1 MGLLADITP
10 IGWIG
15 VVKRSGDEWSSYTKK
30 FTLSAKPDFATVRL
44 NSQGVC
50 GIYVNGTLA
59 EGSCGRY
66 MNRITYVEITSLL
79 QNGDNEIILK
89 LGSHFFQPV
98 GEGVYHQRGAWFSAV
113 AAEIEIQENG
123 RVLNIVTDSS
133 WEGTSEGGQIQTTE
147 FSKISQADYD
157 KFWKVAAL
165 IREPKTPQIPKAIG
179 RIAGEDYINYASKPW
194 KMWAEPVRT
203 VDAPKRKETNESDTV
218 VTYDFGRTQVGYLQ
232 FEYEANCDGEL
243 RFMFDYLEQSGDFGD
258 EAYDWSKVVVDRLA
272 IRQPIQRGCHKVD
285 ILRRR
290 AARYIQICVPQGVD
304 LKNIRFRLSLLPGE
318 QIGWFHSSE
327 ELLNRIWEV
336 GKYTLHVNK
345 HQEYESCPRHEM
357 KFFSG
362 DGIVSGMTDYYTF
375 GDEAVALA
383 SLSLTEDA
391 GAAGI
396 QRDIH
401 MSNGALWDYPAWRI
415 IMIYN
420 HYRYFKDTELVRQ
433 YYEESV
439 MNLQWMILKAT
450 SNGLIYQYPLWG
462 GGVYTGSES
471 VEYTCA
477 YDRLGEK
484 PYLNALF
491 YKSLLCMAEFA
502 EVLEDERG
510 SQWREM
516 ANSVKEAFNNRLW
529 SEEAGAYLDTFDKEY
544 IPQDGNAL
552 ATLYG
557 IADEKRTKRVFESM
571 KKELWSPYGS
581 TILSIEKPDTLVD
594 KKAISP
600 MMCTH
605 EAEARFLHGDADGGL
620 ELIRRC
626 WGGMLQKGAE
636 TFWEYTYNHETWC
649 WPHTCHGWSSGCT
662 YLLSAYV
669 LGIRPETPGYD
680 VVHFEPYDGLE
691 EYSGVI
697 PTVKGLIAVRCAT
710 VSGKKQYELAIP
722 KGTKLKQ
729 VLPKE
734 ASLIVTEYEKEEQ
747 N

>member
-1 MGLLADITP
+1 MALLVDITP

-15 VVKRSGDEWSSYTKK
+15 VVKRSGDEWSLYTKK
-30 FTLSAKPDFATVRL
+30 FTLSAKPDFATIRL

-50 GIYVNGTLA
+50 GIYVNGILA

-79 QNGDNEIILK
+79 QQGDNEISLK

-98 GEGVYHQRGAWFSAV
+98 GEEVYHQRGAWFSAV
-113 AAEIEIQENG
+113 AAEIEIQDKNG
-123 RVLNIVTDSS
+123 VQTFATDAT
-133 WEGTSEGGQIQTTE
+133 WEGITEDGSIQVTE

-157 KFWKVAAL
+157 KFWKAAAL
-165 IREPKTPQIPKAIG
+165 IREAKTPKILEAIA
-179 RIAGEDYINYASKPW
+179 RVAGNDYIQYASKPW
-194 KMWAEPVRT
+194 EMWAKPIRT
-203 VDAPKRKETNESDTV
+203 VEAPIRKGINKSDTV
-218 VTYDFGRTQVGYLQ
+218 ITYDFGRTQVGYLQ
-232 FEYEANCDGEL
+232 LEYEADCDGEFRL
-243 RFMFDYLEQSGDFGD
+243 MFDYLEQLGDFGD
-258 EAYDWSKVVVDRLA
+258 EAYDWSKVVVDRLV
-272 IRQPIQRGCHKVD
+272 IRQPLWKGCHKVD

-290 AARYIQICVPQGVD
+290 AARYMQVHIPKGVE
-304 LKNIRFRLSLLPGE
+304 LQNIRFRLSLLPGE
-318 QIGWFHSSE
+318 QIGWFHSSDDM
-327 ELLNRIWEV
+327 LNRIWEV

-345 HQEYESCPRHEM
+345 HQEYESCPRQEM

-362 DGIVSGMTDYYTF
+362 DGVVSGMTDYYTF
-375 GDEAVALA
+375 GDKALVEA
-383 SLSLTEDA
+383 SLSLTEDV
-391 GAAGI
+391 GAGI

-420 HYRYFKDTELVRQ
+420 HYRYFNDIELVKQ

-439 MNLQWMILKAT
+439 ANLQWMILKAAG
-450 SNGLIYQYPLWG
+450 NGLIYQYPLWG
-462 GGVYTGSES
+462 GGLHTASES
-471 VEYTCA
+471 VEYTCG

-491 YKSLLCMAEFA
+491 YKSLICMAEFA
-502 EVLEDERG
+502 DVLKDERG
-510 SQWREM
+510 TEWREM
-516 ANSVKEAFNNRLW
+516 ANSVKDAFNERLW
-529 SEEAGAYLDTFDKEY
+529 DEEAGAYLDTYDMEY

-552 ATLYG
+552 AVLYG
-557 IADEKRTKRVFESM
+557 IADKERTKRALETM

-594 KKAISP
+594 AKAISP

-626 WGGMLQKGAE
+626 WGTMLRKGAE

-680 VVHFEPYDGLE
+680 VIHFEPYDGLE

-697 PTVKGLIAVRCAT
+697 PTVKGLIAVKCTTDA
-710 VSGKKQYELAIP
+710 GKKKYEIVIP
-722 KGTKLKQ
+722 KGTELKQ
-729 VLPKE
+729 VLPE
-734 ASLIVTEYEKEEQ
+734 HASLKVTEYEKEEQ
-747 N
+747 D